1 MRCCITGPAFA
12 YLLQQPDQ
20 ALVQAVALNTVAFT
34 RMKSKQKGQLLDLL
48 GRRGLHHMLN
58 GQRQHIPVILFAT
71 HLAGPACVVCH
82 DLASLCLC
90 ACACLRCVYLF
101 LVCLIC
107 PALPVCLT
115 ARLSV
120 CLSVWLFVCLSAY
133 LLACLSVC
141 PFVQQPCVR
150 WLSVGLAAQNA
161 LPACLTNTF
170 SERLCAMS
178 VTWVMH
184 LTAGELVHRA
194 WASRAC
200 IVEMASMIWRPLQL
214 QMWAW
219 LWGRQMHQQQ
229 QPSLTSTT
237 LWQVSCL
244 Q

>member
-120 CLSVWLFVCLSAY
+120 CLVVRLSVSLS
-133 LLACLSVC
+133 ACLSVC
-141 PFVQQPCVR
+141 VSIRAAAVCPLAVCRSGCPERFACMSDKYFFGEAVR
-150 WLSVGLAAQNA
+150 NECHMGHAPHSW
-161 LPACLTNTF
+161 
-170 SERLCAMS
+170 
-178 VTWVMH
+178 
-184 LTAGELVHRA
+184 
-194 WASRAC
+194 
-200 IVEMASMIWRPLQL
+200 
-214 QMWAW
+214 
-219 LWGRQMHQQQ
+219 
-229 QPSLTSTT
+229 
-237 LWQVSCL
+237 
-244 Q
+244 